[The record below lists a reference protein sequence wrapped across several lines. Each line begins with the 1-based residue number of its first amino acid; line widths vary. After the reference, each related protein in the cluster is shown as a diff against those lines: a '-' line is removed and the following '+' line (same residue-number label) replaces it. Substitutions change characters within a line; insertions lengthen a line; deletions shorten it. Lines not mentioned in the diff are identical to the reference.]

1 MKRKVVPILNTWL
14 GAKGRKPLI
23 LRGARQVGKSTLV
36 RLFAAEQG
44 LDLLEL
50 NLERHRDMDRVFASL
65 DINLILSN
73 LEAIAGKRVGPQTLL
88 FLDEIQATP
97 HAIESLRYF
106 YEERPALPIIA
117 AGSLL
122 EFALSQAAFS
132 MPVGRIQYLFLQ
144 PMSFSEFLE
153 AVDPASMEWLESMSL
168 DAPLPQEAHKR
179 LLNRQRQFL
188 LTGGMPEAVKC
199 FAETQDLA
207 AVASIQN
214 GILNTYVDDFSKY
227 ARGVD
232 LGDMQRLFRNLP
244 LSLGKKTKYVRLLP
258 EATSAHARRLL
269 ELLIKAQLVL
279 PVYAS
284 DCAGIPL
291 RAGMNLRSFKLFFI
305 DVGLLSRLLGQDWL
319 DVQGL
324 EERTLVNE
332 GPLAEQFIA
341 QHLYLDTTLATP
353 PELFYWLNESKNA
366 NAEVD
371 FVVSQGLLMLPVE
384 VKAGKSGSLKSLHLF
399 CGRRR
404 LGHAVRFDLS
414 PPSLQEIDTKVTNK
428 KGSDLGSRY
437 FLHSLPLYAVE
448 KMPSLLEK
456 IRLQRPGSNLNN
468 P

>member
-1 MKRKVVPILNTWL
+1 
-14 GAKGRKPLI
+14 
-23 LRGARQVGKSTLV
+23 
-36 RLFAAEQG
+36 
-44 LDLLEL
+44 
-50 NLERHRDMDRVFASL
+50 
-65 DINLILSN
+65 
-73 LEAIAGKRVGPQTLL
+73 
-88 FLDEIQATP
+88 
-97 HAIESLRYF
+97 
-106 YEERPALPIIA
+106 
-117 AGSLL
+117 
-122 EFALSQAAFS
+122 
-132 MPVGRIQYLFLQ
+132 
-144 PMSFSEFLE
+144 
-153 AVDPASMEWLESMSL
+153 
-168 DAPLPQEAHKR
+168 
-179 LLNRQRQFL
+179 
-188 LTGGMPEAVKC
+188 
-199 FAETQDLA
+199 
-207 AVASIQN
+207 
-214 GILNTYVDDFSKY
+214 
-227 ARGVD
+227 
-232 LGDMQRLFRNLP
+232 MQRLFRNLP
-244 LSLGKKTKYVRLLP
+244 LSLGKKTKYVHLLP

-291 RAGMNLRSFKLFFI
+291 RAGMSLRTFKLFFL

-324 EERTLVNE
+324 EESTLVNE

-414 PPSLQEIDTKVTNK
+414 PPSLQEIDTKVTDK

-456 IRLQRPGSNLNN
+456 IRLQRPGANLIS